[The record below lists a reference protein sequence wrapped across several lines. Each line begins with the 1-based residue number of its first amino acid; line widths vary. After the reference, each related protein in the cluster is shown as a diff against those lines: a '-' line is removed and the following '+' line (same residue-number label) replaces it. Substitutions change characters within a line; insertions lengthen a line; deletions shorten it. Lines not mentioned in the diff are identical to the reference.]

1 MNSIFLPKTLFFIVI
16 FLCSG
21 GCAYYNTFYNAQQY
35 YKEAEKI
42 RLQKEGKSIPITAL
56 DKYGKTIQKCQ
67 KVLSDYPE
75 SKFRTDAFLLMAKS
89 KYYRKDYDLA
99 IDDLRIVTQ
108 DGDDNQIEEA
118 QYLRALCKWK
128 KGNAQTGINELTILL
143 NISPSKEIQSKCH
156 LSLAEIAQELKDSD
170 LAMSHLLDGAKL
182 TKSRDQ
188 KGVIYGRLAE
198 MAFNKEDYDI
208 AKDSYANVIT
218 NSLSKEQIENAHLQL
233 LKILRI
239 QKNYKAASRKI
250 KGMLTD
256 DKFKRI
262 SGNLELELVQL
273 YRAQGEIS
281 EIETR
286 LESIVNDYQRTLV
299 SAEAYYLLGKIY
311 TSQKWDLK
319 KAKEY
324 FDQVSKESSKS
335 LFSPMAKSLSKAI
348 GTYQEAQKDLET
360 HLTILTQDT
369 TQIST
374 ELDTPVFD
382 PETGEK
388 TSGGMRFD
396 PETGEDIIETLN
408 PLVSVVIPDRTIP
421 ELYYQLADLEAFS
434 FKRYTQGIQYLNQIN
449 SEYPESPFHA
459 KSIFA
464 MAFMFENMAD
474 SANAQSTRDHLLESF
489 PNSEYAAYISED
501 VQVEK
506 KKQETLYTKAESQ
519 ITSNP
524 DNAIQLLKESI
535 RTDEKSDLAVSA
547 AYTISYHYDQS
558 AEIDSALK
566 YYQWIQDNHPRSE
579 QSLSAAKRFQTLQMV
594 LSSIDTVTDSI
605 SIIRDDN

>member
-1 MNSIFLPKTLFFIVI
+1 MNSIFLPKMLTFVVI
-16 FLCSG
+16 ILCSG

-35 YKEAEKI
+35 YEEAEKI
-42 RLQKEGKSIPITAL
+42 RLQKEGKTIPITAL

-67 KVLSDYPE
+67 KVLTDYPE

-89 KYYRKDYDLA
+89 KFYRKDYDLA
-99 IDDLRIVTQ
+99 IDDIRIVTQ
-108 DGDDNQIEEA
+108 EGNDKQIEEA
-118 QYLRALCKWK
+118 QYLRAQCKWK
-128 KGNAQTGINELTILL
+128 KGNAQTGIDELTKLL
-143 NISPSKEIQSKCH
+143 QISDSKEIQSKCH
-156 LSLAEIAQELKDSD
+156 LSLAEIAQELNDSD
-170 LAMSHLLDGAKL
+170 LAMSHLQDGAKL
-182 TKSRDQ
+182 TKNRDQ
-188 KGVIYGRLAE
+188 KSAIYGRLAE

-208 AKDSYANVIT
+208 AKDGYANVIT
-218 NSLSKEQIENAHLQL
+218 NSLSKEKIENAHLQL

-262 SGNLELELVQL
+262 AGNLEMELVQL

-286 LESIVNDYQRTLV
+286 LESIVNDYPRTPV

-311 TSQKWDLK
+311 TSQKWDLN

-360 HLTILTQDT
+360 HLTILTQDS
-369 TQIST
+369 TQAST
-374 ELDTPVFD
+374 ELDT
-382 PETGEK
+382 
-388 TSGGMRFD
+388 
-396 PETGEDIIETLN
+396 LN
-408 PLVSVVIPDRTIP
+408 PIVSVVTPDRTIP

-459 KSIFA
+459 KSIFTL
-464 MAFMFENMAD
+464 AFMFENMAD
-474 SANAQSTRDHLLESF
+474 SVNAQSSRDHLLESF

-501 VQVEK
+501 VKVEK
-506 KKQETLYTKAESQ
+506 KKQEMLYSKAESQ

-535 RTDEKSDLAVSA
+535 RLDQKSDLAVSA

-566 YYQWIQDNHPRSE
+566 YYQWIQDNHPRSD
-579 QSLSAAKRFQTLQMV
+579 QSLSAAKRFQILQMV
-594 LSSIDTVTDSI
+594 LSSIETVTDSV

>member
-1 MNSIFLPKTLFFIVI
+1 MNSIFLPKTLFFVVI

-35 YKEAEKI
+35 YEEAEKI
-42 RLQKEGKSIPITAL
+42 RLQKEGKTIPITAL

-89 KYYRKDYDLA
+89 KFYRKDYDLA
-99 IDDLRIVTQ
+99 IDDIRIVTQ
-108 DGDDNQIEEA
+108 EGNDNQIEEA

-128 KGNAQTGINELTILL
+128 KGNAQTGIDELTRLL
-143 NISPSKEIQSKCH
+143 QISNSKEIQSKCH

-218 NSLSKEQIENAHLQL
+218 NSLSKENIENAHLQL

-262 SGNLELELVQL
+262 AGNLELELVQL

-286 LESIVNDYQRTLV
+286 LESIVNDYPRTPV

-319 KAKEY
+319 KANEY

-335 LFSPMAKSLSKAI
+335 LFSPMGKSLSKAI
-348 GTYQEAQKDLET
+348 GAYQEAQKDLET

-374 ELDTPVFD
+374 ESDTSVFD
-382 PETGEK
+382 PETGEA
-388 TSGGMRFD
+388 
-396 PETGEDIIETLN
+396 IIETLN
-408 PLVSVVIPDRTIP
+408 PLVSAVTPDRTIP

-459 KSIFA
+459 KSIFT

-474 SANAQSTRDHLLESF
+474 SVNAQSTRDHLLESF

-501 VQVEK
+501 VKVEK
-506 KKQETLYTKAESQ
+506 KKQEILYSKAESQ
-519 ITSNP
+519 VTSNP

-535 RTDEKSDLAVSA
+535 SLDEKSDLAVSA
-547 AYTISYHYDQS
+547 AYTISYYYDQS

-566 YYQWIQDNHPRSE
+566 YYQWIQDNHPRSD
-579 QSLSAAKRFQTLQMV
+579 QSLSAAKRVQTLQMV